1 MSKESKIVLGALIVS
16 TIFLTVFQ
24 YVLHRHALRV
34 SLLAAQN
41 VNKDVQ
47 LASSSANTAVAKT
60 PATVAATP
68 AETPAQKT
76 ASASA
81 TVRPRTNVR
90 ATSTPQATVQE

>member
-1 MSKESKIVLGALIVS
+1 MSKESKIVLGALVVS

-24 YVLHRHALRV
+24 YVLHRHTLRV

-47 LASSSANTAVAKT
+47 LATASANTVPEKQV
-60 PATVAATP
+60 ATVAATP
-68 AETPAQKT
+68 SATPAQKT

-81 TVRPRTNVR
+81 TGRPRMTTSPA
-90 ATSTPQATVQE
+90 ATPESQ

>member
-47 LASSSANTAVAKT
+47 LATASANTVPEKQG
-60 PATVAATP
+60 ATVAATP
-68 AETPAQKT
+68 SATPAQKT

-81 TVRPRTNVR
+81 TGRPRTAAK
-90 ATSTPQATVQE
+90 ATATPKATAQE